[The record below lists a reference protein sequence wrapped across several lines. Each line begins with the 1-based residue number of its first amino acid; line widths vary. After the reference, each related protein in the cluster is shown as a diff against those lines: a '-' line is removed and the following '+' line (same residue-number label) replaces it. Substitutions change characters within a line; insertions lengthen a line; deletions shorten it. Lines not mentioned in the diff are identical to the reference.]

1 MATAGL
7 CNTFTIVF
15 RGDDL
20 NTGTGKQITATRP
33 FRIVSIEA
41 SNTGAAA
48 TLTLTRISGGASTQ
62 FSSTNNIAVGGSSA
76 VAANARSVV
85 SFLEVGATFATGDI
99 LRVLASLTDVKSVT
113 FLCVGEEQAL
123 TVTAVP

>member
-41 SNTGAAA
+41 SNVGAGA
-48 TLTLTRISGGASTQ
+48 TLNLNKISGVTVSQ
-62 FSSTNNIAVGGSSA
+62 FSSANNSAAGLSA

-85 SFLEVGATFATGDI
+85 SFLEVGATYATGDI
-99 LRVLASLTDVKSVT
+99 LRVLANTGDVKSVT

>member
-41 SNTGAAA
+41 SNVGGAA
-48 TLTLTRISGGASTQ
+48 TLNLNKISGVTVTQ
-62 FSSTNNIAVGGSSA
+62 FSSANNSTGGTST

-123 TVTAVP
+123 TVTAV